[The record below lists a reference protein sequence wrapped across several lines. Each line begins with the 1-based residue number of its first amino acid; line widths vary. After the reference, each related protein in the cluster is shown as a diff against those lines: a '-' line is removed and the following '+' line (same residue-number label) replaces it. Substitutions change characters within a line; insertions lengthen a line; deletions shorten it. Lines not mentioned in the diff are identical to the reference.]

1 MWWRKAAVDAS
12 CQKGWRC
19 RLWLCCCGGRW
30 LSSTLLPSS
39 GLARLRG
46 KHWYA
51 VWPCLWSC
59 SLRGWSR
66 SGWLARRLLLVDL
79 GCGSSSC
86 TSLDRLHALC
96 HITHGRLDCRVHAL
110 DVFP

>member
-1 MWWRKAAVDAS
+1 MALPLVALLLRGPLAQLHVAAKQWAG
-12 CQKGWRC
+12 QAA
-19 RLWLCCCGGRW
+19 GG
-30 LSSTLLPSS
+30 T
-39 GLARLRG
+39 LARRM
-46 KHWYA
+46 A
-51 VWPCLWSC
+51 VLVWSS
-59 SLRGWSR
+59 SLHGWSR
-66 SGWLARRLLLVDL
+66 SGLLVLRLLLVDL